1 MSGGSFQYVYLDVGD
16 AAAIF
21 AKLKQ
26 VKLIEEWLRAYEKHD
41 AADEVLLYL
50 KEMETHCRRIE
61 TIGRRLAPLLQ
72 AVEWTQSSD
81 SNISSVDAAWLEL
94 QGLQDATD

>member
-1 MSGGSFQYVYLDVGD
+1 MSGGSFEYVYLAVEN
-16 AAAIF
+16 AAEIF

-26 VKLIEEWLRAYEKHD
+26 VRLIEEWLRAHERHD

-50 KEMETHCRRIE
+50 KEMETHRRRIE
-61 TIGRRLAPLLQ
+61 TIGRRLSPLFM
-72 AVEWTQSSD
+72 AVEWTQSCD
-81 SNISSVDAAWLEL
+81 WNIDSVDEAWLKL